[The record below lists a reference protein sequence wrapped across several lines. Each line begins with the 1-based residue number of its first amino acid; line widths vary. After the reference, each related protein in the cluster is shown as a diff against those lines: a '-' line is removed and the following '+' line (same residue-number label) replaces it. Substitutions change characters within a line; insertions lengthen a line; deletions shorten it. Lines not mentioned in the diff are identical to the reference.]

1 MLVTTRLGRGLAP
14 GVQHPF
20 PFYLSPSGPR
30 PCGVCL
36 LFLVGRSELGHN
48 DGVTVSGCQPCI
60 FRFSELYKTITILA
74 ESTPDPEC
82 DPQLLSV
89 RSPYFQRRRPVA
101 SECIHEPL
109 PVEGKV
115 EEGVPV
121 GGHRH
126 R

>member
-20 PFYLSPSGPR
+20 PFYLSPSGR
-30 PCGVCL
+30 VCL

-74 ESTPDPEC
+74 DPEC
-82 DPQLLSV
+82 DPQLLSF
-89 RSPYFQRRRPVA
+89 RSPYFQRRPPVA

>member
-1 MLVTTRLGRGLAP
+1 MY
-14 GVQHPF
+14 F
-20 PFYLSPSGPR
+20 
-30 PCGVCL
+30 
-36 LFLVGRSELGHN
+36 
-48 DGVTVSGCQPCI
+48 VSGCQPCI
-60 FRFSELYKTITILA
+60 LIFSELYKTTTILA
-74 ESTPDPEC
+74 DPEC
-82 DPQLLSV
+82 VPQLLSV

-115 EEGVPV
+115 EKGVPV